1 MDAHYYN
8 VDLKWVADRKGI
20 ISSPELQLA
29 FDVATPP
36 QFPKGMENIWS
47 PEHLLTAAVVS
58 CFMTTFLAIAENS
71 KLEFVEFT
79 CGSSGKLEQIEGKFL
94 MTEIALNPTLK
105 IKNAAD
111 QERAE
116 RILVK
121 SEAACLI
128 SNSIKSKVVLN
139 STITSDQ
146 ESAFK

>member
-1 MDAHYYN
+1 MLLILTVRLLNFTVKYKNMDAHHYN

-71 KLEFVEFT
+71 KLEFV
-79 CGSSGKLEQIEGKFL
+79 
-94 MTEIALNPTLK
+94 
-105 IKNAAD
+105 
-111 QERAE
+111 
-116 RILVK
+116 
-121 SEAACLI
+121 
-128 SNSIKSKVVLN
+128 
-139 STITSDQ
+139 
-146 ESAFK
+146 